1 MEEGVER
8 IGRNAFANNDIYSV
22 FLPKSLTEI
31 DLSFF
36 SLNIKKLIVHNGF
49 KFYYWFK
56 YENYNIWHNRH
67 YYITYEVFK
76 IQHLTIIDG
85 DYNCI
90 KQLFY
95 VDLSDFNDVNLKKI
109 MIVNDK
115 LNAIEKIM
123 IKRLCKKAD
132 IQVEFTENLDYQ
144 ELLKSDEVLYSG
156 KNEITEKI
164 KQIQQ
169 MIASLDSKNQQLIT
183 NRVNNLIKEY
193 QTKLDETVDVI
204 DYPTTNLKLNNN
216 SPLSLK
222 VNFLLELDNIIQ
234 TLNSQKGY
242 LTFLKKIEQYQLFLQ
257 NNYDES
263 IEEDSVI
270 IKIKKIIEISNKINR
285 PIFKA
290 KLQKLLMDTKENIK
304 ENIKENMDNNNNIK
318 LTLVN
323 PNIEDR
329 FNQRLQT
336 IYDETIKLSSEL
348 SLFVELLDTL
358 NKRNNQNDIGFIM
371 ETIEKKLSKI
381 SLSKKD
387 DLYNKYNDIIEKYRK
402 ILESYINNFNSNDCS
417 KFKIYEMKID
427 LCKELQNIANEIEVN
442 LEPNSLLYTQIHN
455 ARFEN
460 DDDKLNAIYEVVK
473 EIKKLLDSEYITIN
487 IRKEFLH
494 KIENIFDKWEKVL
507 NDKKINEIA
516 KKNISSIK
524 FSNDYLNVEM
534 MILSELYGVLFLV
547 NDYINKMK
555 EYHQEK
561 DNLAYA
567 YFSTDSCS
575 TKRIT
580 KRKEKIRINYSERM
594 NKCDWFDFQFMD
606 E

>member
-1 MEEGVER
+1 MSKTLVVKGDIKTIEDGQFANKNISNLILEEGVER

-31 DLSFF
+31 DSSFYN
-36 SLNIKKLIVHNGF
+36 LNIKKLIVHNGF
-49 KFYYWFK
+49 EFYYEFK
-56 YENYNIWHNRH
+56 YKNYNIWSDGYH
-67 YYITYEVFK
+67 YDTYKVFK
-76 IQHLTIIDG
+76 IQYLTIIDG

-90 KQLFY
+90 KQLFNI
-95 VDLSDFNDVNLKKI
+95 LCDFNDVNLKKI
-109 MIVNDK
+109 TIVNDK
-115 LNAIEKIM
+115 LNVFEKIM
-123 IKRLCKKAD
+123 IKILCKIAE
-132 IQVEFTENLDYQ
+132 IQVELTENLDYQ

-193 QTKLDETVDVI
+193 QTKLDETVEVI

-222 VNFLLELDNIIQ
+222 VNLLLELDNIIQ

-242 LTFLKKIEQYQLFLQ
+242 LVFLKKIEQYQLFLQ

-270 IKIKKIIEISNKINR
+270 IKIKKIIDISNKINR
-285 PIFKA
+285 PLFKA
-290 KLQKLLMDTKENIK
+290 KLQKLLMETK

-323 PNIEDR
+323 PNIEDK

-336 IYDETIKLSSEL
+336 IYDEANKLSSEL

-371 ETIEKKLSKI
+371 DAIEKKFSKI

-387 DLYNKYNDIIEKYRK
+387 DLYNKYNDIIKKYRK

-417 KFKIYEMKID
+417 KIKIYEMKID
-427 LCKELQNIANEIEVN
+427 LCKELQNIINEIEAN
-442 LEPNSLLYTQIHN
+442 LEPNSLLYTKINN

-460 DDDKLNAIYEVVK
+460 NDDKLNAIYEVVK
-473 EIKKLLDSEYITIN
+473 EIKKLLDSEYIIGD

-524 FSNDYLNVEM
+524 FSNDYLNVEI

-555 EYHQEK
+555 DYHQAK

-567 YFSTDSCS
+567 YF
-575 TKRIT
+575 
-580 KRKEKIRINYSERM
+580 Y
-594 NKCDWFDFQFMD
+594 
-606 E
+606 

>member
-1 MEEGVER
+1 MSKTLVVKGDIKTIEDGQFANKNISNLILEEGVER

-31 DLSFF
+31 DSSFYN
-36 SLNIKKLIVHNGF
+36 LNIKKLIVHNGF
-49 KFYYWFK
+49 EFYYEFK
-56 YENYNIWHNRH
+56 YKNYNIWNDGYH
-67 YYITYEVFK
+67 YDTYKVFK
-76 IQHLTIIDG
+76 IQYLTIIDG

-90 KQLFY
+90 KQLFNI
-95 VDLSDFNDVNLKKI
+95 LCDFNDVNLKKI
-109 MIVNDK
+109 TIVNDK
-115 LNAIEKIM
+115 LNTVEKLM
-123 IKRLCKKAD
+123 IKILCKIAE

-193 QTKLDETVDVI
+193 QTKLDETVEVI

-222 VNFLLELDNIIQ
+222 VNLLLELDNIIQ

-242 LTFLKKIEQYQLFLQ
+242 LVFLKKIEQYQLFLQ

-270 IKIKKIIEISNKINR
+270 VKIKKIIEISNKINR
-285 PIFKA
+285 PLFKA
-290 KLQKLLMDTKENIK
+290 KLQKLLMDTK

-323 PNIEDR
+323 PNIEDK
-329 FNQRLQT
+329 FNQRLQI
-336 IYDETIKLSSEL
+336 IYDEANKLNSEL

-371 ETIEKKLSKI
+371 DAIEKKFSKI

-387 DLYNKYNDIIEKYRK
+387 DLYNKYNDIIRKYRK
-402 ILESYINNFNSNDCS
+402 ILESYIDNFNSNDCS
-417 KFKIYEMKID
+417 KIKIYEMKID
-427 LCKELQNIANEIEVN
+427 LCKELQNIVNEIEAN
-442 LEPNSLLYTQIHN
+442 LEPNSLLYTKINN
-455 ARFEN
+455 ARLEN
-460 DDDKLNAIYEVVK
+460 DDKLNAIYEVVK
-473 EIKKLLDSEYITIN
+473 EIKKLLDSEYIMGD
-487 IRKEFLH
+487 IREEFLH
-494 KIENIFDKWEKVL
+494 KIENIFDKWGKVL

-524 FSNDYLNVEM
+524 FSNDYLNVEI

-555 EYHQEK
+555 DYHQAK

-567 YFSTDSCS
+567 YF
-575 TKRIT
+575 
-580 KRKEKIRINYSERM
+580 Y
-594 NKCDWFDFQFMD
+594 
-606 E
+606 

>member
-1 MEEGVER
+1 
-8 IGRNAFANNDIYSV
+8 
-22 FLPKSLTEI
+22 
-31 DLSFF
+31 
-36 SLNIKKLIVHNGF
+36 
-49 KFYYWFK
+49 
-56 YENYNIWHNRH
+56 
-67 YYITYEVFK
+67 
-76 IQHLTIIDG
+76 
-85 DYNCI
+85 
-90 KQLFY
+90 
-95 VDLSDFNDVNLKKI
+95 

-290 KLQKLLMDTKENIK
+290 KLQKLLMDTK

-555 EYHQEK
+555 DYHQEK